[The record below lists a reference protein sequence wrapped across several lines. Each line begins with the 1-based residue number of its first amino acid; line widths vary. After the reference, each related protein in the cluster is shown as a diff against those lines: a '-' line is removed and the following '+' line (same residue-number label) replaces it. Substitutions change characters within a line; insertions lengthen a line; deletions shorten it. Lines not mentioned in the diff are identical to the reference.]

1 MFDIQVL
8 LLLKLHKPH
17 CTESIKVSK
26 TKKTAAA
33 PTTTLMMLTYL
44 LTPEP
49 QLDYTVEEEQLL
61 QVLQAAQFVPFLLL
75 ST

>member
-1 MFDIQVL
+1 
-8 LLLKLHKPH
+8 
-17 CTESIKVSK
+17 
-26 TKKTAAA
+26 
-33 PTTTLMMLTYL
+33 MMLTYL

-49 QLDYTVEEEQLL
+49 QLDYTEEEEQLL